1 MPNLSLSIACWEYDR
16 TRPLMNG
23 QIKPEGID
31 LHFTC
36 LRPEETFARQ
46 VRHQEFDV
54 SEFSLSYLVF
64 LRSRGDWPYI
74 GIPVFLS
81 RFFRHSC
88 IYIHSRAGIE
98 QPQDLAGKTVGVPWY
113 PMTAAVW
120 MRALLQHEFDLAPD
134 KMTWLYAE
142 DVFPWTP
149 PDGLSLHRLAR
160 GQSLEAMLESGEIA
174 ALFTARQPAPFL
186 GGSPNV
192 RRLFPNYR
200 ALEEEYFRRTR
211 LFPIMHTLIVRR
223 EIAER
228 YPWVPAHLFQAFEQ
242 AKQLCYQDLHET
254 DALRF
259 TLPWLMDEA
268 ERTERVM
275 GKDFWPYGI
284 EANRHVVQSLIRYSH
299 EQGLAAREI
308 PIEEVFARVMS

>member
-1 MPNLSLSIACWEYDR
+1 MANLSLNIACWEYDR

-23 QIKPEGID
+23 QITPEGID

-36 LRPEETFARQ
+36 LRPEETFERQ
-46 VRHQEFDV
+46 VQHREFDV

-64 LRSRGDWPYI
+64 LRSRGDWPYA

-88 IYIHSRAGIE
+88 IYIHSHAGIE
-98 QPQDLAGKTVGVPWY
+98 RPQDLAGKTVGVPWY

-120 MRALLQHEFDLAPD
+120 MRALLQHEYDLAPE
-134 KMTWLYAE
+134 KMAWLYAQ

-149 PDGLSLHRLAR
+149 PAGLSLHQLAR
-160 GQSLEAMLESGEIA
+160 GQSLETMLESGEVA

-186 GGSPNV
+186 SGSPNV

-200 ALEEEYFRRTR
+200 AMEEEYFRRTR
-211 LFPIMHTLIVRR
+211 LFPIMHTVIVRR
-223 EIAER
+223 EIAEQ
-228 YPWVPAHLFQAFEQ
+228 YPWVPASLFKAFEQ
-242 AKQLCYQDLHET
+242 AKRMCYQDLHET

-275 GKDFWPYGI
+275 GEDFWPYGI
-284 EANRHVVQSLIRYSH
+284 EANRHVVQSLVRYSH

-308 PIEEVFARVMS
+308 GIEEIFAPVDS

>member
-1 MPNLSLSIACWEYDR
+1 
-16 TRPLMNG
+16 MNG

-36 LRPEETFARQ
+36 LRPEETFERQ
-46 VRHQEFDV
+46 VRHLEFDV

-64 LRSRGDWPYI
+64 LRSRGDWPYV

-88 IYIHSRAGIE
+88 IYIHSHAGIE
-98 QPQDLAGKTVGVPWY
+98 RPQDLAGKTVGVPWY

-120 MRALLQHEFDLAPD
+120 MRALLQHEYDLAPD
-134 KMTWLYAE
+134 EMYWLYAQ

-149 PDGLSLHRLAR
+149 PAGLSLERLAQ
-160 GQSLEAMLESGEIA
+160 GQSLEAMLESGEVA
-174 ALFTARQPAPFL
+174 ALFTARQPAPFRS
-186 GGSPNV
+186 GSPNV

-200 ALEEEYFRRTR
+200 AMEEEYFRRTR
-211 LFPIMHTLIVRR
+211 LFPIMHTMIVRR
-223 EIAER
+223 EIAEQ
-228 YPWVPAHLFQAFEQ
+228 YPWVPASLFNAFEQ
-242 AKQLCYQDLHET
+242 AKRMCYQDLHET

-275 GKDFWPYGI
+275 GEDFWPYGLD
-284 EANRHVVQSLIRYSH
+284 ANRHVVQSLIRYSH

-308 PIEEVFARVMS
+308 PIEEIFAPVRS